1 MAMADIFFIIGC
13 ARSGTTALV
22 KMLNTS
28 QNATVFV
35 EQQPNL
41 CIEARNLYRGILR
54 DPRQVIGEAKLEP
67 IQKVLSSGLKYGDK
81 NPNYLPFVPYI
92 AELWDC
98 KFLFPVR
105 DGREVVRSL
114 MDWHDFYNQKF
125 SHSGVFAMKE
135 DDPNSPTDSPEQDW
149 WDYSRLRP
157 NPGNPYFE
165 EWQRLSRFE
174 KCAWYWANFNK
185 KALELFSQLD
195 NQRWLLVDM
204 KSLDRFKMKD
214 VFDFL
219 GLDGFNANRI
229 GEMINARINS
239 LQERAG
245 LPDKFPSWTDWTQEQ
260 RDAFDRIAGEMME
273 SVVY

>member
-1 MAMADIFFIIGC
+1 MTDIFFIIGC

-28 QNATVFV
+28 QNATVSV
-35 EQQPNL
+35 EQKPNL
-41 CIEARNLYRGILR
+41 CIEARNVYRGVLR
-54 DPRQVIGEAKLEP
+54 DPKQVIGEAKSVP
-67 IQKVLSSGLKYGDK
+67 IQNVLSSGLKYGDK
-81 NPNYLPFVPYI
+81 NPNYLPFIPYI

-114 MDWHDFYNQKF
+114 MDWHDFYSQKF

-135 DDPNSPTDSPEQDW
+135 DDPNSPVDSPEQDW

-157 NPGNPYFE
+157 NPDDPYFE
-165 EWQRLSRFE
+165 AWQRLSRFE

-185 KALELFSQLD
+185 KALGLFSELD
-195 NQRWLLVDM
+195 NQRWLQVDM
-204 KSLDRFKMKD
+204 KSLDRFKMKRI
-214 VFDFL
+214 FDFL
-219 GLDGFNANRI
+219 GLDGFNADQI
-229 GEMINARINS
+229 EEMINARINS

-245 LPDKFPSWTDWTQEQ
+245 LPDKFPRWTDWTQEQ
-260 RDAFDRIAGEMME
+260 RNAFDRIASDTME
-273 SVVY
+273 SVLY

>member
-1 MAMADIFFIIGC
+1 MADIFFIVGC

-22 KMLNTS
+22 KMLDMA

-35 EQQPNL
+35 EQKPNL
-41 CIEARNLYRGILR
+41 CIEARNLYQGILTN
-54 DPRQVIGEAKLEP
+54 PKQVIQEAKSEA

-81 NPNYLPFVPYI
+81 NPNYLPFIPYI
-92 AELWDC
+92 DELWDC

-114 MDWHDFYNQKF
+114 MDWHDFYNRKL

-135 DDPNSPTDSPEQDW
+135 DDPNSSVVSPEQDW

-157 NPGNPYFE
+157 NPGTLYCE
-165 EWQRLSRFE
+165 MWQQLSRFE

-195 NQRWLLVDM
+195 NQRWLQVNM
-204 KSLDRFKMKD
+204 KSLDSVKMKQI
-214 VFDFL
+214 FDFL
-219 GLDGFNANRI
+219 GLDGFNIQQI
-229 GEMINARINS
+229 GEMLNARINS

-245 LPDKFPSWTDWTQEQ
+245 LPDKFPPWSDWTQRQ
-260 RDAFDRIAGEMME
+260 RNAFDRIAGDMMARM
-273 SVVY
+273 VY

>member
-1 MAMADIFFIIGC
+1 MADIFFIIGC

-22 KMLNTS
+22 KMLNTAQS
-28 QNATVFV
+28 ATVFV
-35 EQQPNL
+35 EQKPNL

-54 DPRQVIGEAKLEP
+54 DPKQVIGEAKSEP

-81 NPNYLPFVPYI
+81 NPNYLPFIPYI

-114 MDWHDFYNQKF
+114 MDWHDFYNRKF

-135 DDPNSPTDSPEQDW
+135 DDPNSLIDSPEQDW

-157 NPGNPYFE
+157 NPGDLYFE
-165 EWQRLSRFE
+165 EWQQLSRFE

-185 KALELFSQLD
+185 KALELFSELD
-195 NQRWLLVDM
+195 NQHWLQVDM
-204 KSLDRFKMKD
+204 KSLDAFEMEQI
-214 VFDFL
+214 FDFL
-219 GLDGFNANRI
+219 SLDGFNTNQI
-229 GEMINARINS
+229 EEMINARINS

-245 LPDKFPSWTDWTQEQ
+245 LPDKFPRWTDWTQEQ
-260 RDAFDRIAGEMME
+260 RNAFDRIAGDMME
-273 SVVY
+273 SMVY

>member
-35 EQQPNL
+35 EQKPNL
-41 CIEARNLYRGILR
+41 CIDARDLYRGILK
-54 DPRQVIGEAKLEP
+54 DPKQTIREAKSEP
-67 IQKVLSSGLKYGDK
+67 IQKVLSRGLKYGDK
-81 NPNYLPFVPYI
+81 NPNYLPFIPYI
-92 AELWDC
+92 AELWNC
-98 KFLFPVR
+98 KFLFPIR

-114 MDWHDFYNQKF
+114 MDWHDFYRQKF

-135 DDPNSPTDSPEQDW
+135 DDPDSLVDLPEQDW

-165 EWQRLSRFE
+165 EWKQLSRFE
-174 KCAWYWANFNK
+174 KCAWHWANFNRT
-185 KALELFSQLD
+185 ALELLSQLD
-195 NQRWLLVDM
+195 SQRWLQVDM
-204 KSLDRFKMKD
+204 KSLDRPKMGEL
-214 VFDFL
+214 FDFL
-219 GLDGFNANRI
+219 GLDGFNADQI
-229 GEMINARINS
+229 GEMISARINS

-245 LPDKFPSWTDWTQEQ
+245 LSDKFPRWTDWTPVQQ
-260 RDAFDRIAGEMME
+260 SAFDRIAGDMMDH
-273 SVVY
+273 VVY

>member
-1 MAMADIFFIIGC
+1 MADIFFVIGC

-22 KMLNTS
+22 KMLNMS

-35 EQQPNL
+35 EQKPNL

-54 DPRQVIGEAKLEP
+54 DPKQVIQKAKSEP
-67 IQKVLSSGLKYGDK
+67 IQKVLSNGLKYGDK
-81 NPNYLPFVPYI
+81 NLNYLPFVPYI

-98 KFLFPVR
+98 RFLFPVR

-114 MDWHDFYNQKF
+114 MDWHDFYSQKF

-135 DDPNSPTDSPEQDW
+135 DDPNSSVDSPEQDW

-157 NPGNPYFE
+157 NPGTPYFE
-165 EWQRLSRFE
+165 TWQRLSRFE

-195 NQRWLLVDM
+195 NQHWLQVDM
-204 KSLDRFKMKD
+204 KSLDRPKMRQ

-219 GLDGFNANRI
+219 GLDGFNAQRI

-245 LPDKFPSWTDWTQEQ
+245 LPDKFPPWTDWTQEQ
-260 RDAFDRIAGEMME
+260 RNAFDRIAGEMME
-273 SVVY
+273 CVVY

>member
-1 MAMADIFFIIGC
+1 MADIFFIVGC

-22 KMLNTS
+22 KMLNTC

-35 EQQPNL
+35 EQKPNL
-41 CIEARNLYRGILR
+41 CIEARNLYRGILS
-54 DPRQVIGEAKLEP
+54 DPKQVIQKAKSEP

-81 NPNYLPFVPYI
+81 NPNYLPFIPYI

-135 DDPNSPTDSPEQDW
+135 DDPNSPIDSPEQDW

-157 NPGNPYFE
+157 NPGTPYFE

-174 KCAWYWANFNK
+174 KCAWYWTNFNK
-185 KALELFSQLD
+185 KALESFSELD
-195 NQRWLLVDM
+195 DQRWLQVNM
-204 KSLDRFKMKD
+204 KSLDRFKMKQI
-214 VFDFL
+214 FDFL
-219 GLDGFNANRI
+219 GLDGFNANQI
-229 GEMINARINS
+229 EKLINARINS

-245 LPDKFPSWTDWTQEQ
+245 LPDKFPRWTDWTQEQ
-260 RDAFDRIAGEMME
+260 RNAFDRIAGDTIKC
-273 SVVY
+273 VVY

>member
-1 MAMADIFFIIGC
+1 MADIFFIIGC

-28 QNATVFV
+28 QNATVSV
-35 EQQPNL
+35 EQKPNL
-41 CIEARNLYRGILR
+41 CIEARDLYRGILS
-54 DPRQVIGEAKLEP
+54 DPKQVIGEAKSVP
-67 IQKVLSSGLKYGDK
+67 IQNVLSSGLKYGDK
-81 NPNYLPFVPYI
+81 NPNYLPFIPYI

-98 KFLFPVR
+98 KFLFPIR

-114 MDWHDFYNQKF
+114 MDWHDFYSQKF

-135 DDPNSPTDSPEQDW
+135 DDPNSPVDSPEQDW

-157 NPGNPYFE
+157 NLNDPYFE

-185 KALELFSQLD
+185 KALELFSELD
-195 NQRWLLVDM
+195 DRRWLQVEM
-204 KSLDRFKMKD
+204 KSLDRFKMKQI
-214 VFDFL
+214 FDFL
-219 GLDGFNANRI
+219 GLDGFNANQI
-229 GEMINARINS
+229 EDMINARINS

-245 LPDKFPSWTDWTQEQ
+245 LPDKFPCWTDWTQEQ
-260 RDAFDRIAGEMME
+260 RNAFDRIAGDTME